1 MSVYVDYNQT
11 CRPNKDWRY
20 KYVCHMMADTIE
32 ELHSMA
38 KKIGLK
44 RKWFQDT
51 NKRFPHYDLNPNK
64 RQQAVKQGAIEKPSM
79 ELLKYFKRKLNVKKK
94 KN

>member
-11 CRPNKDWRY
+11 CMPNKNWKY
-20 KYVCHMMADTIE
+20 KYVCHMRADTLE
-32 ELHSMA
+32 ELHEMA
-38 KKIGLK
+38 LLIGLK
-44 RKWFQDT
+44 KDWFQSMS
-51 NKRFPHYDLNPNK
+51 RFPHYDLTPNK
-64 RQQAVKQGAIEKPSM
+64 RRQAIKQGAIEKPSM